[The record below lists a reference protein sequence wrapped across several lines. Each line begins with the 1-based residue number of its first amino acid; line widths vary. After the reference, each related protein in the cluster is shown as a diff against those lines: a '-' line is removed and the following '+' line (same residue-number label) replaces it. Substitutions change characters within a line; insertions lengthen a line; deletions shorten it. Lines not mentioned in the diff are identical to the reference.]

1 MICIQ
6 EDMGDASQRYSGD
19 EEITMITVT
28 QKTFQDEQSVGLEI
42 VESIC
47 LKREN
52 VQGPQVGKDEKT

>member
-1 MICIQ
+1 
-6 EDMGDASQRYSGD
+6 MGDASQRYSGD